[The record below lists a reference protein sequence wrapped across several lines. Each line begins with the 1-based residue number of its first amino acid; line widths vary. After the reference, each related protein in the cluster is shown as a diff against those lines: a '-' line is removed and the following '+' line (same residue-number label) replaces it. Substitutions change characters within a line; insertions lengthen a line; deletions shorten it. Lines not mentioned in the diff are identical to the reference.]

1 MKDFETRKYIIKLK
15 KNGLKAPSNER
26 SKRAIVTIKQFIEK
40 NTRAKKGDV
49 LIGEEL
55 NNAIWNRG
63 IKNPPTKVSVFVQK
77 LKSGKAFVNLEG
89 KPLRIEFEKKADKK
103 DKKKEKSLED
113 LTAESKTDDN
123 VKADKKEEINSTKKV
138 KDEAIKKPVAKF
150 DKNLN
155 KL

>member
-1 MKDFETRKYIIKLK
+1 MKDFEVRKYIIRLK
-15 KNGLKAPSNER
+15 KMGLKSPSDER

-55 NNAIWNRG
+55 NNAIWSKG
-63 IKNPPTKVSVFVQK
+63 IKNPPTKVSIFVQK
-77 LKSGKAFVNLEG
+77 LKNDKVFVNLEG
-89 KPLRIEFEKKADKK
+89 KPLRIEKEKKDEKK
-103 DKKKEKSLED
+103 DKKNEKSLED
-113 LTAESKTDDN
+113 LTAEPKTSEKIAVEKD
-123 VKADKKEEINSTKKV
+123 EEINSIKKV
-138 KDEAIKKPVAKF
+138 KDEASKKPVAKF